1 MEAQWPQRRQPNASP
16 FGAPASPSH
25 RAPHE
30 VPAPQPQPGFGP
42 IGRPVTRVDF
52 FRRMPVGGTAY
63 LRPVDPE
70 A

>member
-1 MEAQWPQRRQPNASP
+1 MEAQWPQRRQPSTSP
-16 FGAPASPSH
+16 FVAPASPAH
-25 RAPHE
+25 RAPGE
-30 VPAPQPQPGFGP
+30 VPVPQPGFGP